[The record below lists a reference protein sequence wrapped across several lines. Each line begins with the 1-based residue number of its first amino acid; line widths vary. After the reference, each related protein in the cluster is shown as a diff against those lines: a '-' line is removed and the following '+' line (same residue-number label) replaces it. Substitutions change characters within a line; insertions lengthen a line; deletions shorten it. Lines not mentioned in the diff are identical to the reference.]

1 MAVLH
6 DEAGGSLGSSSA
18 SELPRN
24 CHQVYNSV
32 MSKLFY
38 DVTSCF
44 TSLPGLS
51 SCILGI
57 NTVLSQLFSCAR

>member
-24 CHQVYNSV
+24 CCQVYNSV

-38 DVTSCF
+38 VTSCF

-51 SCILGI
+51 FCILGI
-57 NTVLSQLFSCAR
+57 NTVSSQLFSCAR